1 MQKIPICRVCPNC
14 GCAEHHPVKP
24 RTWVYFA
31 PDRLCVRCLT
41 DYSPPTPVWAALA
54 FLILGGAL
62 AAFFV
67 PSLLFAAQRMDTCNF
82 VSSAVLGTIGVLCAA
97 RGVGYLVRRPLPPP
111 PAPPSVEP
119 VAKESPD
126 VPQ

>member
-1 MQKIPICRVCPNC
+1 M
-14 GCAEHHPVKP
+14 
-24 RTWVYFA
+24 YFA
-31 PDRLCVRCLT
+31 PDRLCVQCRT
-41 DYSPPTPVWAALA
+41 DYSPPTPLWAALT

-62 AAFFV
+62 AAVFV
-67 PSLLFAAQRMDTCNF
+67 PAVLFAARRMDTCSF

-111 PAPPSVEP
+111 QALRPVEP
-119 VAKESPD
+119 VEKDSPE